1 MESLGWSTI
10 PVFWIISYALL
21 SLEVIAVEIQNPFNS
36 DKNDLRLDEF
46 NFEIR
51 DMVGEM
57 YRRWL
62 VSKNQ
67 NAEQSNMTFYSGS
80 LNKRTFGFEGRY
92 KLW

>member
-1 MESLGWSTI
+1 M
-10 PVFWIISYALL
+10 FWIISYALL

-67 NAEQSNMTFYSGS
+67 KTEQIDMTFYSGG
-80 LNKRTFGFEGRY
+80 LNKRTFGNEGRY
-92 KLW
+92 RLW